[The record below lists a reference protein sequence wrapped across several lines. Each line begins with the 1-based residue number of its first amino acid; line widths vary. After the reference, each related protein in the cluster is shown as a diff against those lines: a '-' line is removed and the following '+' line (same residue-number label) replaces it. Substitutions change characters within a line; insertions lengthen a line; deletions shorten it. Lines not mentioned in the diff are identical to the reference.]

1 LKVAVI
7 TDQHF
12 GVRKGNQN
20 LHEYFKKF
28 YDTVFFPTLKKECID
43 TIIDMGDT
51 FDTRKGIDFWSLNW
65 AKENY
70 YNILRDMGVTVH
82 TIVGNHTAYYK
93 DTNDIN
99 SVDLLLR
106 EYDNVVVYGSPT
118 EVKIGGLDMFFIPW
132 INDENREETLGMINS
147 TKSKVAFGHLEMR
160 GFFANKTY
168 ICEHGEDKTN
178 YKKFEKVFSGHYHH
192 RNFQDNIYY
201 LGNPYEI
208 YWHDV
213 EETRGCHIFDTE
225 TLEHTPV
232 NNPHRLFHII
242 SYEDTPHQTFNAEP
256 YKDKIVKVV
265 VNKKSNGSKFERFI
279 DKLYQ
284 AGVNDLKIVENF
296 DFNGFYQSDEF
307 TTDESENTLS
317 ILNRYVDESECSL
330 NTSKVKSILEKVYT
344 SACEVD

>member
-1 LKVAVI
+1 MKVAVI

-12 GVRKGNQN
+12 GARKGNQN

-132 INDENREETLGMINS
+132 INDENREETVGMINS

-265 VNKKSNGSKFERFI
+265 VNKKSNGAKFERFI

-284 AGVNDLKIVENF
+284 SGVNDLKIVENF

>member
-12 GVRKGNQN
+12 GARKGNQN

-265 VNKKSNGSKFERFI
+265 VNKKTNGSKFERFI

-284 AGVNDLKIVENF
+284 AGVNDLKIIENF

-330 NTSKVKSILEKVYT
+330 NTSKVKSILEKVYA

>member
-1 LKVAVI
+1 MKVAVI

-12 GVRKGNQN
+12 GARKGNQN

>member
-12 GVRKGNQN
+12 GARKGNQN

-284 AGVNDLKIVENF
+284 SGVNDLKIVENF

>member
-1 LKVAVI
+1 MKVAVI

-12 GVRKGNQN
+12 GARKGNQN

-28 YDTVFFPTLKKECID
+28 YDTVFFPTLKKEGID

-132 INDENREETLGMINS
+132 INEENREETMRMINS

-284 AGVNDLKIVENF
+284 SGVNDLKIVENF

-307 TTDESENTLS
+307 QTDESENTLS

-330 NTSKVKSILEKVYT
+330 NTSKVKSILEKVYA

>member
-1 LKVAVI
+1 
-7 TDQHF
+7 
-12 GVRKGNQN
+12 
-20 LHEYFKKF
+20 
-28 YDTVFFPTLKKECID
+28 
-43 TIIDMGDT
+43 
-51 FDTRKGIDFWSLNW
+51 
-65 AKENY
+65 
-70 YNILRDMGVTVH
+70 
-82 TIVGNHTAYYK
+82 
-93 DTNDIN
+93 
-99 SVDLLLR
+99 LR

-132 INDENREETLGMINS
+132 INEENREETMGMINS
-147 TKSKVAFGHLEMR
+147 TKSKIAFGHLEMR

-265 VNKKSNGSKFERFI
+265 VNKKTNGSKFERFI

-284 AGVNDLKIVENF
+284 AGVNDLKIIENF

-330 NTSKVKSILEKVYT
+330 NTSKVKSILEKVYA

>member
-1 LKVAVI
+1 MKVAVI

-12 GVRKGNQN
+12 GARKGNQN

-28 YDTVFFPTLKKECID
+28 YDTVFFPTLKKEGID

-118 EVKIGGLDMFFIPW
+118 EVKIGGLDMLFIPW
-132 INDENREETLGMINS
+132 INEENREETMGMINS
-147 TKSKVAFGHLEMR
+147 TKSKIAFGHLEMR

-265 VNKKSNGSKFERFI
+265 VNKKPRIKR
-279 DKLYQ
+279 
-284 AGVNDLKIVENF
+284 
-296 DFNGFYQSDEF
+296 GFLF
-307 TTDESENTLS
+307 
-317 ILNRYVDESECSL
+317 VC
-330 NTSKVKSILEKVYT
+330 
-344 SACEVD
+344 

>member
-12 GVRKGNQN
+12 GARKGNQN

-284 AGVNDLKIVENF
+284 SGVNDLKIVENF

-330 NTSKVKSILEKVYT
+330 NTSKVKSILEKVYS

>member
-12 GVRKGNQN
+12 GARKGNQN

-28 YDTVFFPTLKKECID
+28 YDTVFFPTLKKEGID

-132 INDENREETLGMINS
+132 INEENREETMRMINS

-284 AGVNDLKIVENF
+284 SGVNDLKIIENF

-330 NTSKVKSILEKVYT
+330 NTSKVKSILEKVYA